1 MSFLGN
7 LLFSFP
13 SRRIFVVGVTG
24 TKGKST
30 VLELMNA
37 ILEEA
42 GKKTALLSS
51 LRFKVCNQDQKNLT
65 DNTMP
70 GRFAIAW
77 FLRKAVRADCQ
88 YALIE
93 VTSQGIVQHRHN
105 FIDWDAAVLVNLTP
119 EHIEAHGSF
128 EKYREA
134 KVSFFEYLSR
144 SNKKQQYFFINE
156 EDSNR
161 HYFEKAAQLAPR
173 GKIKFFSRNQFIKQ
187 EIGSHYDLSS
197 QKSRRLIADWLM
209 ADFNLENAAV
219 AVAFARS
226 QKIGWSTIKRALD
239 NFRGVPGRLEF
250 IQKNPFAI
258 VIDYAH
264 TPESLKEIYKTL
276 RPEYLNPRAGGSLVC
291 VLGSAGGGRD
301 TWKRPIMGKIAAQYC
316 DKIILT
322 DEDPYDENPREIIK
336 QIENGFLEAVPS
348 QLKPQNYFKILD
360 RKKAIKKA
368 ISLAQKGDVVVITG
382 KGSESWLHL
391 AKGKKISWNER
402 EVVEEVLRKNK

>member
-77 FLRKAVRADCQ
+77 FLRKAVRAGCQ

-134 KVSFFEYLSR
+134 KVSFFEYLSK

-336 QIENGFLEAVPS
+336 QIENGFLEAAPS

>member
-134 KVSFFEYLSR
+134 KVSFFEYLSK

-336 QIENGFLEAVPS
+336 QIENGFLEAAPS